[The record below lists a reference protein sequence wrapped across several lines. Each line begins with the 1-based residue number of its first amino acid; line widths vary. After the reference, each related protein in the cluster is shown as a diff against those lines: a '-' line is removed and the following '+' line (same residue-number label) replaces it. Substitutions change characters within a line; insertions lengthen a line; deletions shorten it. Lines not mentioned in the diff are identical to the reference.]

1 MAKDR
6 PERPDSIQI
15 SRKFVD
21 ALSNIRDTM
30 VRYDLEKMRAQP
42 RELVVE
48 LAGSSDECSD
58 RFPIHDGRNT
68 IGRGES
74 CDVHIE
80 VGHVSRLHASI
91 EVHDGEVTVRD
102 EGSSNGTYVNG
113 VRVTESKV
121 ADGDILHFGPLL
133 RFVVVI
139 RRPGEPQIPPG
150 PAHARPEGAEADVP
164 DDGSPPPP
172 PSATMELLD
181 RERRQLAILLQVA
194 MRYLA
199 SPPDEDPI
207 DVLFEVLGRVIQ
219 FDAAFVAAHSDGAVE
234 FFTHPDGQR
243 LSQADLSHMAHECQ
257 GTPVVRDSAI
267 DAVLLSGLR
276 VGSRVLLP
284 LDDGGC
290 IGLVASASGVYT
302 HQLDFLVILSQIHSR
317 AMHR

>member
-1 MAKDR
+1 VPKDR
-6 PERPDSIQI
+6 PDRPDSVQI

-30 VRYDLEKMRAQP
+30 VRYDLAKMRARP
-42 RELVVE
+42 HELVVE
-48 LAGSSDECSD
+48 LAGSSDECSQ
-58 RFPIHDGRNT
+58 RFPVREGRTT

-91 EVHDGEVTVRD
+91 EVRDGEVAVKD

-113 VRVTESKV
+113 VRVSDAKLS
-121 ADGDILHFGPLL
+121 DGDILHFGPLL

-139 RRPGEPQIPPG
+139 RRPGVPQIP
-150 PAHARPEGAEADVP
+150 AAVRPELAETELP
-164 DDGSPPPP
+164 DDGAPPP

-194 MRYLA
+194 MRYLS
-199 SPPDEDPI
+199 SPPEEDPI

-219 FDAAFVAAHSDGAVE
+219 FDAAFVTAPAGATVE
-234 FFTHPDGQR
+234 FFSHPDGVR
-243 LSQADLSHMAHECQ
+243 LAHADLSKMARECE
-257 GTPVVRDSAI
+257 GVPLVRDSGI
-267 DAVLLSGLR
+267 DGIVLSGFK
-276 VGSRVLLP
+276 VGSRVVVP

-290 IGLVASASGVYT
+290 IGLLAGDSDVYT
-302 HQLDFLVILSQIHSR
+302 HQLDFLMILSQIHSR
-317 AMHR
+317 AVRRG